1 LDQAFLLRGVMN
13 LVPLLLSLTVHEF
26 AHAWSAYRLGDD
38 TAARAGRLSLNPLV
52 HADLVGTILLP
63 FFGVPFGW
71 AKPVPVDPTRF
82 RRDLKMTT
90 GMMITAAAGPLAN
103 VLLAVAATVLLAL
116 LARLAPQVI
125 QGNSGLRTLLAGGL
139 VGGRFF
145 VGLIGLNVMLAH
157 FNLLPIPP
165 LDGSRIV
172 DGLLPYRMRPAWES
186 FARLAPFLLVG
197 VIMFGGRLIA
207 GPADFV
213 LGMLQS
219 LFHAIV

>member
-1 LDQAFLLRGVMN
+1 MN

-38 TAARAGRLSLNPLV
+38 TAQRLGRMSLNPLV
-52 HADLVGTILLP
+52 HADLFGTILLP

-71 AKPVPVDPTRF
+71 AKPVPVNPTRF
-82 RRDLKMTT
+82 RRDIRMTT

-103 VLLAVAATVLLAL
+103 VVMAVLATVLLAL
-116 LARLAPQVI
+116 LSRFAPAAI
-125 QGNSGLRTLLAGGL
+125 DGRSGVRVLLAGGYVAGRYFAGL
-139 VGGRFF
+139 VA
-145 VGLIGLNVMLAH
+145 LNVMLAI
-157 FNLLPIPP
+157 FNLIPIPP

-172 DGLLPYRMRPAWES
+172 DGLLPMRMRPMWEA
-186 FARLAPFLLVG
+186 FTRVAPFLLIG

-219 LFHAIV
+219 LFDAIA